1 MKINKHYS
9 EISESYLFSTV
20 AKKQREFSAA
30 HPDREIIR
38 LSIGDVTLPLAGA
51 VVKAMHDAVD
61 EMSTKEG
68 FHGYGPEQGYEFFP
82 IMAAIAYEVQ
92 PLLNRISELLT
103 KLPPILRYEPEPK
116 ELPKEDSFSGHRVQI
131 TKQDGVYL
139 VEGDW
144 LPQLIRSVN
153 FDDYES
159 LQYFQ
164 RVLISS
170 GVIDALR
177 EAGVQEGDTVSMYD
191 LEFDFME

>member
-1 MKINKHYS
+1 MLVAGNKCDLTDD
-9 EISESYLFSTV
+9 ETV
-20 AKKQREFSAA
+20 EEF
-30 HPDREIIR
+30 RRFVE
-38 LSIGDVTLPLAGA
+38 
-51 VVKAMHDAVD
+51 
-61 EMSTKEG
+61 
-68 FHGYGPEQGYEFFP
+68 EQGYEFFP

-116 ELPKEDSFSGHRVQI
+116 ELPQEDSFSGHRVQI